1 MTILDPLSLE
11 VLLGAMVSVEDRLQT
26 VAQGHRN
33 TLIQRLEDHYQH
45 EVDLGAEPYVPFLV
59 STYDLQFYKTLGSRL
74 GVKFFC

>member
-33 TLIQRLEDHYQH
+33 TLIQRLEDH
-45 EVDLGAEPYVPFLV
+45 
-59 STYDLQFYKTLGSRL
+59 
-74 GVKFFC
+74 